1 MTSVDLGRD
10 LRVILDA
17 AGFGAYD
24 SEALD
29 LRTRSRP
36 PHGTAATSGQPHGKA
51 GAQGWAA
58 EPADADRISDLDVIA
73 GREAVAQALVLRLL
87 TPRGSLAA
95 LGHATYGSRLGEL
108 IGENKTDALRGLCRA
123 YILEAIREEPRV
135 EQKPLSI
142 TFDIEREPLTA
153 FAVQIVVQPVSGGDP
168 LALGLEVT
176 L

>member
-1 MTSVDLGRD
+1 MTSVELGRD

-29 LRTRSRP
+29 VRVRTRGP
-36 PHGTAATSGQPHGKA
+36 QGTAATTGQKHGPA
-51 GAQGWAA
+51 GTQGWAA
-58 EPADADRISDLDVIA
+58 EPPDAERIADLDVIT

-135 EQKPLSI
+135 EQKPLAI
-142 TFDIEREPLTA
+142 AFDVEREPLTA
-153 FAVQIVVQPVSGGDP
+153 FVVQIVVQPVAGGDP
-168 LALGLEVT
+168 VALGLEVT

>member
-1 MTSVDLGRD
+1 MTPVELGRD

-17 AGFGAYD
+17 AGFGAHD
-24 SEALD
+24 SESLD
-29 LRTRSRP
+29 MRLRTRGP
-36 PHGTAATSGQPHGKA
+36 QGTSATSAPAHGIP
-51 GAQGWAA
+51 GVQGWAA
-58 EPADADRISDLDVIA
+58 EPIGATRISDLDVIA

-108 IGENKTDALRGLCRA
+108 IGENKTESLRGLCRA

-142 TFDIEREPLTA
+142 DFDIARESLDA
-153 FAVQIVVQPVSGGDP
+153 FVVQIVVQPVSGGDP

>member
-1 MTSVDLGRD
+1 MSTVELGRD

-17 AGFGAYD
+17 AGFGAHD
-24 SEALD
+24 SESLD
-29 LRTRSRP
+29 LQTRTRGP
-36 PHGTAATSGQPHGKA
+36 QGTAASSGQALGLP

-73 GREAVAQALVLRLL
+73 GREAVAQALILRLL

-95 LGHATYGSRLGEL
+95 LGHGAYGSRLGEL
-108 IGENKTDALRGLCRA
+108 IGENKTEALRGLCRA

-135 EQKPLSI
+135 EQKPLAI
-142 TFDIEREPLTA
+142 AFDVEQEPLTA
-153 FAVQIVVQPVSGGDP
+153 FVVQIVVQPVTGGDP
-168 LALGLEVT
+168 LALGLEVS